1 MKATGIVRRVD
12 SLGQVVIPKEIRR
25 ALKIKEGDPLE
36 IYTARDGSVIIKPYH
51 KDWEICILE
60 WHNNNRER
68 LNHPSH
74 KYHEMG
80 DFTIC
85 VLNDK
90 RIGIGNVNSRLDNS
104 GADENVYLAREH
116 LAPYILKL
124 LLVHLSV
131 GYRNSRLGY
140 LLG

>member
-1 MKATGIVRRVD
+1 MKPTGIVRRID
-12 SLGQVVIPKEIRR
+12 DLGRIVIPKEIRR
-25 ALKIKEGDPLE
+25 ALKIKDGDPLE

-85 VLNDK
+85 VLNDN
-90 RIGIGNVNSRLDNS
+90 RIGTAKWNHKDIRDYRIGKTI
-104 GADENVYLAREH
+104 AYFHA
-116 LAPYILKL
+116 
-124 LLVHLSV
+124 
-131 GYRNSRLGY
+131 LGY
-140 LLG
+140 DDARIDKEIGYEG